1 MCDCGGMTRSGSHPL
16 FARMYTRYFRP
27 AIDRYG
33 ADHRRRLLAGTS
45 GLVVEVGA
53 GDGGNLAHSPRDVTR
68 VIAVEPEPYLRAA
81 CEQRAAATA
90 IPVEVVDGRAES
102 LPVEDGTVDVVVTSL
117 VLCSV
122 QDQRAALNEAFR
134 VLRPG
139 GELRFFE
146 HVAAPPGTRLAR
158 VQRIADATLWPRLM
172 GGCHSSR
179 DTVAAIEATGFTIQ
193 EIDRFDFP
201 PGVVSPAT
209 PHALGRAV
217 R

>member
-1 MCDCGGMTRSGSHPL
+1 MSSHPL
-16 FARMYTRYFRP
+16 FARMFTRYFRP

-33 ADHRRRLLAGTS
+33 TEHRRRLLAGLS
-45 GLVVEVGA
+45 GRVVEVGA
-53 GDGGNLAHSPRDVTR
+53 GDGGNLAHYPAGVTKL
-68 VIAVEPEPYLRAA
+68 VALEPEPYLRAG
-81 CEQRAAATA
+81 CERQAAAA
-90 IPVEVVDGRAES
+90 SVPVEVVDGRAES
-102 LPVEDGTVDVVVTSL
+102 LPLEDGAADAVVTCL

-122 QDQRAALNEAFR
+122 GDQRAALSEAYR

-158 VQRIADATLWPRLM
+158 VQRFADATVWPRLM

-193 EIDRFDFP
+193 QVDRFDFP
-201 PGVVSPAT
+201 PGQLSPAT
-209 PHALGRAV
+209 PHALGRAL